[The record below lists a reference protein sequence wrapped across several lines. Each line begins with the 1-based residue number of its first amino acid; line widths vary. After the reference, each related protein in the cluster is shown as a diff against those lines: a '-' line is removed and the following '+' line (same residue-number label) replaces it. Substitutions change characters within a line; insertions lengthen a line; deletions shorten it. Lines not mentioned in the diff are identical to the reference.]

1 MSTNMEEFR
10 FQVNLGGM
18 IEILSDHLYSSP
30 EVYIREL
37 LQNGVDA
44 ITGREKT
51 DADFKK
57 NKEGKL
63 LITLEEGKSLTFRD
77 NGVGLTK
84 EEIHRFLAIIG
95 ESSKKDLESGK
106 ILNDYIG
113 RFGIGLLS
121 CFMVSDEICIRT
133 HSSKT
138 EESYEWIGKPDGTYT
153 IRELEEA
160 VPVGT
165 EIFLAG
171 KENAEEYFERERVE
185 FLLLHYGLILPYP
198 ILLNDGEN
206 KKRINPVSLPWEKE
220 NPNAQELMMFG
231 QFFFQTSFMDCIVLH
246 SEEGAVDGVAYIL
259 PYAVQASS
267 KQNHLIY
274 LKNMLLTEKGEGL
287 VPDWAVFVKCIM
299 NAKDLRPTASREGFY
314 SDETLHQAQKNIG
327 NCIADYLKKLAR
339 ENIEAF
345 RAFLEVHS
353 LVVKSMAI
361 DDDELFQLFINELE
375 FETTRGRM
383 TGYDLRM
390 SKEQLLYC
398 NLKEYQQLSQVFV
411 AQGKLL
417 INAGIVY
424 TEELLFRMSEFFGV
438 SVMRVNAT
446 EVDDLLKEVRIN
458 EMEQCVDFLDIAQKV
473 LEPYHCAV
481 EMKQFIP
488 ANLPA
493 FYYVDSQ
500 AQLYRDLQNAKEN
513 SDGIFSDLLD
523 SFAED
528 IEERQANTL
537 YFNYQNPIIKK
548 MALLG
553 KEEKLENFIFI
564 IYVQTLL
571 IGGFHLRNN
580 ELGRM
585 NDNILNILEQLL

>member
-1 MSTNMEEFR
+1 MEEFR

-44 ITGREKT
+44 ITGREKA
-51 DADFKK
+51 DADFQE
-57 NKEGKL
+57 NREGKL
-63 LITLEEGKSLTFRD
+63 LLTLEEGKSLAFRD

-133 HSSKT
+133 HSVET
-138 EESYEWIGKPDGTYT
+138 DESYEWIGKPDGTYT

-165 EIFLAG
+165 EIFLAA

-220 NPNAQELMMFG
+220 NPNTQELMMFG

-259 PYAVQASS
+259 PYAVQASA
-267 KQNHLIY
+267 KQNHMIY

-287 VPDWAVFVKCIM
+287 VPDWSVFVKCII
-299 NAKDLRPTASREGFY
+299 NARDLRPTASREGFY

-353 LVVKSMAI
+353 LVVRSMAI

-438 SVMRVNAT
+438 LVMRVNAT
-446 EVDDLLKEVRIN
+446 EVDDLLKEVKIS

-513 SDGIFSDLLD
+513 SDGVFSDLLD

-528 IEERQANTL
+528 IEEKQANTL

-548 MALLG
+548 MAALG
-553 KEEKLENFIFI
+553 KEDKLEDFIFI

>member
-1 MSTNMEEFR
+1 MEEFR

-44 ITGREKT
+44 ITGREKA

-57 NKEGKL
+57 NREGKL
-63 LITLEEGKSLTFRD
+63 LLTLEEGKSLAFRD

-133 HSSKT
+133 HSVET
-138 EESYEWIGKPDGTYT
+138 DESYEWIGKPDGTYT

-165 EIFLAG
+165 EIFLVA

-220 NPNAQELMMFG
+220 NPNTQELMMFG

-246 SEEGAVDGVAYIL
+246 SEDGAVDGVAYIL
-259 PYAVQASS
+259 PYAVQASA
-267 KQNHLIY
+267 KQNHMIY

-287 VPDWAVFVKCIM
+287 VPDWAVFVKCIV
-299 NAKDLRPTASREGFY
+299 NARDLRPTASREGFY

-353 LVVKSMAI
+353 LVVRSMAI

-446 EVDDLLKEVRIN
+446 EVDDLLKEVKIS

-513 SDGIFSDLLD
+513 SDGVFSDLLD

-528 IEERQANTL
+528 IEEKQANTL

-548 MALLG
+548 MAVLG
-553 KEEKLENFIFI
+553 KEDKLEDFIFI

>member
-1 MSTNMEEFR
+1 MEEFR

-57 NKEGKL
+57 NREGKL
-63 LITLEEGKSLTFRD
+63 LLTLEEGKSLAFRD

-133 HSSKT
+133 HSVET
-138 EESYEWIGKPDGTYT
+138 DESYEWIGKPDGTYT

-165 EIFLAG
+165 EIFLVA

-220 NPNAQELMMFG
+220 NPNTQELMMFG

-246 SEEGAVDGVAYIL
+246 SEDGAVDGVAYIL
-259 PYAVQASS
+259 PYAVQASA
-267 KQNHLIY
+267 KQNHMIY

-287 VPDWAVFVKCIM
+287 VPDWAVFVKCII
-299 NAKDLRPTASREGFY
+299 NARDLRPTASREGFY

-353 LVVKSMAI
+353 LVVRSMAI

-446 EVDDLLKEVRIN
+446 EVDDLLKEVKIS

-513 SDGIFSDLLD
+513 SDGVFSDLLD

-528 IEERQANTL
+528 IEEKQANTL

-548 MALLG
+548 MAVLG
-553 KEEKLENFIFI
+553 KEDKLEDFIFI

>member
-1 MSTNMEEFR
+1 MEEFR

-44 ITGREKT
+44 ITGREKA
-51 DADFKK
+51 DADFQE
-57 NKEGKL
+57 NREGKL
-63 LITLEEGKSLTFRD
+63 LLTLEEGKSLAFRD
-77 NGVGLTK
+77 NGVGLTR
-84 EEIHRFLAIIG
+84 EEIHQFLAIIG

-133 HSSKT
+133 HSVET
-138 EESYEWIGKPDGTYT
+138 DESYEWIGKPDGTYT

-160 VPVGT
+160 IPVGT
-165 EIFLAG
+165 EIFLAA

-220 NPNAQELMMFG
+220 NPNTQELMMFG

-259 PYAVQASS
+259 PYAVQASA
-267 KQNHLIY
+267 KQNHMIY

-287 VPDWAVFVKCIM
+287 VPDWSVFVKCII
-299 NAKDLRPTASREGFY
+299 NARDLRPTASREGFY

-353 LVVKSMAI
+353 LVVRSMAI

-424 TEELLFRMSEFFGV
+424 TEELLFRMSEFFEV

-446 EVDDLLKEVRIN
+446 EVDDLLKEVKIS
-458 EMEQCVDFLDIAQKV
+458 EMEQCVDFLEIAQKV

-513 SDGIFSDLLD
+513 SDGVFSDLLD

-528 IEERQANTL
+528 IEEKQANTL
-537 YFNYQNPIIKK
+537 YFNFQNPIIKK
-548 MALLG
+548 MAALG
-553 KEEKLENFIFI
+553 KEDKLEDFIFI

>member
-1 MSTNMEEFR
+1 MEEFR

-51 DADFKK
+51 DAEFQK
-57 NKEGKL
+57 NGEGKL
-63 LITLEEGKSLTFRD
+63 LITLEEGKSLAFRD
-77 NGVGLTK
+77 NGVGLTR

-95 ESSKKDLESGK
+95 ESSKKDLESGR

-133 HSSKT
+133 HSAKT

-165 EIFLAG
+165 EIFLVA

-198 ILLNDGEN
+198 VLLNDGEN

-220 NPNAQELMMFG
+220 NPNTQELMMFG

-259 PYAVQASS
+259 PYAVQASA

-299 NAKDLRPTASREGFY
+299 NARDLRPTASREGFY

-353 LVVKSMAI
+353 LVVRSMAI

-398 NLKEYQQLSQVFV
+398 DLKEYQQLSQVFV

-424 TEELLFRMSEFFGV
+424 TKELLFRMSEFFDV
-438 SVMRVNAT
+438 SIMRVNAT
-446 EVDDLLKEVRIN
+446 EVDDLLKEVRIS
-458 EMEQCVDFLDIAQKV
+458 EMEQCVDFLSIAQKV

-537 YFNYQNPIIKK
+537 YFNFQNPIVKK
-548 MALLG
+548 MAVLG
-553 KEEKLENFIFI
+553 KEEKLEDFIFI

-585 NDNILNILEQLL
+585 NDTVLNILEQLL

>member
-1 MSTNMEEFR
+1 MEEFR

-44 ITGREKT
+44 IVGREKA
-51 DADFKK
+51 DADFRK

-63 LITLEEGKSLTFRD
+63 LIELKEEQSLSFRD

-84 EEIHRFLAIIG
+84 EEIHQFLAIIG

-106 ILNDYIG
+106 ILSDYIG

-121 CFMVSDEICIRT
+121 CFMVADEICIRT
-133 HSSKT
+133 HSANSD
-138 EESYEWIGKPDGTYT
+138 ESYEWIGKPDGTYT
-153 IRELEEA
+153 IKKLEEPF
-160 VPVGT
+160 PVGT
-165 EIFLAG
+165 EIFLAA
-171 KENAEEYFERERVE
+171 KENAAEYFERERVE

-198 ILLNDGEN
+198 VLLNDGEN

-220 NPNAQELMMFG
+220 DASKQELMMFG

-246 SEEGAVDGVAYIL
+246 SEEGRVDGVAYIL
-259 PYAVQASS
+259 PYAVQASV
-267 KQNHLIY
+267 KQSHLIY

-287 VPDWAVFVKCIM
+287 IPDWAVFTKCII
-299 NAKDLRPTASREGFY
+299 NARDLRPTASREGFY
-314 SDETLHQAQKNIG
+314 SDETLHEAQKNLG
-327 NCIADYLKKLAR
+327 NCIADYLKQLAK

-398 NLKEYQQLSQVFV
+398 NMKEYQQLSQVFV

-424 TEELLFRMSEFFGV
+424 TEELLFRMSEFFDV
-438 SVMRVNAT
+438 SVMKVNTA
-446 EVDDLLKEVRIN
+446 EVDDLLKDVNIH
-458 EMEQCVDFLDIAQKV
+458 EMEQCVDFLDIAEKV

-500 AQLYRDLQNAKEN
+500 AQLYRDLQAAKES
-513 SDGIFSDLLD
+513 SDELFSGLLD

-528 IEERQANTL
+528 IEEKAANTL
-537 YFNYQNPIIKK
+537 YFNYQNPIVKK
-548 MALLG
+548 MAALG
-553 KEEKLENFIFI
+553 DEDGLEDFIFI

-585 NDNILNILEQLL
+585 NDNILNILEQLLER